1 MFEAAQAP
9 QAIECAGTAEG
20 ELGSLWGLSAV
31 SADEKELLG
40 EETKRLGEYEGL
52 AGDSEFLECKI
63 FATVPGV
70 LV

>member
-1 MFEAAQAP
+1 
-9 QAIECAGTAEG
+9 
-20 ELGSLWGLSAV
+20 LSAV

-52 AGDSEFLECKI
+52 AGESEFLECKI
-63 FATVPGV
+63 LATVPGV